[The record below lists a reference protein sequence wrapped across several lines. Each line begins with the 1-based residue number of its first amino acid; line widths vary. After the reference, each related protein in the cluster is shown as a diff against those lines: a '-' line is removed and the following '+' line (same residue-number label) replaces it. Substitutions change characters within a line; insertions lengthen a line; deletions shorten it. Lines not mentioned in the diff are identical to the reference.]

1 MSTSGK
7 VEPEGREREQ
17 VGLAHSLELP
27 SNSALFGIV
36 VELFGLV
43 MGALPVG
50 LPPRLGGLLSWG
62 WLLEELATG
71 LLLES
76 EDPEGLLLPPAWLL
90 PVVMLDA
97 DASSMLL
104 LASNKSS
111 SASSSS
117 DIFRLPRRNS
127 A

>member
-1 MSTSGK
+1 MPKLPGLSPR
-7 VEPEGREREQ
+7 VE
-17 VGLAHSLELP
+17 
-27 SNSALFGIV
+27 
-36 VELFGLV
+36 
-43 MGALPVG
+43 
-50 LPPRLGGLLSWG
+50 GLLSFG

-76 EDPEGLLLPPAWLL
+76 EDSEGLLFPPAWLL
-90 PVVMLDA
+90 PVVVLDP

-111 SASSSS
+111 AASSSS

>member
-17 VGLAHSLELP
+17 VGLAHSLKLP

-76 EDPEGLLLPPAWLL
+76 EDPEGLPLASAWLL

-97 DASSMLL
+97 DASSMFL